1 MGTWTDLVCDEREDI
16 TTDILYITERLM
28 VEHLKWNVWSVAN
41 PAAIKELVTKA
52 ETERLEA
59 VDRFSKLLCF
69 QPEREYY
76 EGEDYDGESPT
87 PNGY

>member
-1 MGTWTDLVCDEREDI
+1 
-16 TTDILYITERLM
+16 M

-52 ETERLEA
+52 ETERLDA

-76 EGEDYDGESPT
+76 EDECYEGESPT